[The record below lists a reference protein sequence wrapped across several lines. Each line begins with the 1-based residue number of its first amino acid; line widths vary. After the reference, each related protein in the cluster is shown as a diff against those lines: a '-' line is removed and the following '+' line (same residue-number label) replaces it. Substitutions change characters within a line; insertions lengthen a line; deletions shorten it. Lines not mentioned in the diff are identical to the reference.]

1 MLLSQPARPT
11 KPSNRSAC
19 ITVSTLSV
27 MTSRLTNDARI
38 PSWPIEIPSLTVMV
52 PNSSAT
58 PPALRTP
65 SLANCA
71 SLRKVMLH
79 GVTSFHDEAIA
90 TCGFTQSSSVRPTAR
105 NMERAGAFCGPS
117 VTSRLRGLISTGVP
131 SALAIEATLVVSHAQ
146 NRRDGSPPC
155 AFGFLHCPR

>member
-1 MLLSQPARPT
+1 M
-11 KPSNRSAC
+11 
-19 ITVSTLSV
+19 TVSTLSV
-27 MTSRLTNDARI
+27 ITSRLTSDARI
-38 PSWPIEIPSLTVMV
+38 PSWPMEIPSLTVMV
-52 PNSSAT
+52 PNSRAT

-71 SLRKVMLH
+71 SLRNVMLH
-79 GVTSFHDEAIA
+79 GVTSFHDEAMA

-105 NMERAGAFCGPS
+105 NIERAGAFCGPS

-155 AFGFLHCPR
+155 AFGFPHCPR